1 MTKQEL
7 ASARCK
13 TPDPLGSG
21 EGQWPLEL
29 AARLVVETRHCTR
42 TTTGRKLRIGAAR
55 AGAVLDLLEQVGIV
69 GADQRD
75 RDGTRDVLTPVD
87 ELDEALDRVREVA
100 RPEPEQD
107 PDDDDVVLRG
117 GFGTGQVHV
126 DPGAEVAVRDVDDLP
141 EVYTGELVHG
151 GPDEE
156 APQRLVGRILPQTVH
171 VITSVTRTAVTHRR
185 TVAATRLV
193 GRNFLHIPVGAM
205 VIGRRLWEAK
215 TNSRYERIMR
225 GAEAVGNYERLEEW
239 EQRAEK
245 ARERRHKRRME
256 WLQAP
261 GKLIQAVTLALLG
274 FTAALIALG
283 VVLAVGYRDVSW
295 VVVPIGR
302 FVDLIVWISWAVT
315 IVWGPLILALP
326 WLVIAILWHIGRT
339 SGKTTW
345 FAPTGKRSGEQI
357 TPSIVVIAYRDC
369 GIAELA
375 KRIRDMEDAG
385 AAMVGPIRQAGCGV
399 EFDVTPPRGAAAL
412 AAILARRD
420 RIAETMT
427 RHPYE
432 LHLSV
437 TDRGVIRNWAADPGA
452 LDEPIGASPLVFDTE
467 TRADYRRGKAP
478 WGVNLRGDAVEI
490 SLFQRHLLITGQS
503 NQGKTRCIIALALW
517 LALDR
522 NVEFRIA
529 DLKGMNDK
537 TGVSDWEPFRDIAT
551 TFIAGPTD
559 DHVVAATEMLEAAVR
574 EMNRRLTEGGSWKP
588 LIVIVDEAQK
598 AYMCPKVG
606 PDKRPYGGRKATS
619 RFYTAA
625 REIHNQG
632 RVVDVLLWQ
641 GTQDPTN
648 DNLPELVREGAHIR
662 GCLAIGTESKAAM
675 AVGEKAVEAGA
686 APHLLRPGLDK
697 GTLVVAGDG
706 APVDDPAQSSVTV
719 RTYYVDHDAAC
730 EIADR
735 AKTLRGPVQ
744 PLDEDELRDLLAD
757 VADALGR
764 DDIVRASDM
773 AARLR
778 ELAPDYQPYRH
789 LTAKR
794 LVELLRADGVEV
806 KDKDGVPV
814 VRRDRVYRA
823 LDDREEGE

>member
-1 MTKQEL
+1 MT
-7 ASARCK
+7 
-13 TPDPLGSG
+13 TT
-21 EGQWPLEL
+21 EGRPPATADDWPIEL
-29 AARLVVETRHCTR
+29 AARLAVEKQHCTR
-42 TTTGRKLRIGAAR
+42 KTTRRELRIGWAR
-55 AGAVLDLLEQVGIV
+55 AGAVLEQLVELGIV
-69 GADQRD
+69 GGDQGD
-75 RDGTRDVLTPVD
+75 PPGTHDVLFKPD
-87 ELDEALDRVREVA
+87 ELDVALRRVQEH
-100 RPEPEQD
+100 
-107 PDDDDVVLRG
+107 VVLRDG
-117 GFGTGQVHV
+117 LGAAEVHV
-126 DPGAEVAVRDVDDLP
+126 DPAARVAVRDEG
-141 EVYTGELVHG
+141 EVVEVLTGELVVDE
-151 GPDEE
+151 GPDEP
-156 APQRLVGRILPQTVH
+156 APVTMVGRFLEPVH
-171 VITSVTRTAVTHRR
+171 VITTVTRTAVTHRR
-185 TVAATRLV
+185 TVTATRLV
-193 GRNFLHIPVGAM
+193 GRNFLHIPVGAG

-215 TNSRYERIMR
+215 TNSRYERVMR

-245 ARERRHKRRME
+245 ARERRHKRRMD

-302 FVDLIVWISWAVT
+302 FIDLIVWISWAVT
-315 IVWGPLILALP
+315 IIWGPLILALP
-326 WLVIAILWHIGRT
+326 WLLVGVLWHVGRT
-339 SGKTTW
+339 SGKTRW
-345 FAPTGKRSGEQI
+345 LAPTGKRSGEQI

-432 LHLSV
+432 LHLSI

-522 NVEFRIA
+522 NVEFRMA

-588 LIVIVDEAQK
+588 LIVVVDEAQK

-719 RTYYVDHDAAC
+719 RTYYVDHDAAR

-735 AKTLRGPVQ
+735 AKVLRGPVQ
-744 PLDEDELRDLLAD
+744 ILDDEEERDLLAD

-778 ELAPDYQPYRH
+778 ELAPGYVPYRT
-789 LTAKR
+789 LDGTQLAAR
-794 LVELLRADGVEV
+794 LGGEGVEV
-806 KDKDGVPV
+806 KQKDGVPV
-814 VRRDRVYRA
+814 IRRERVYRA
-823 LDDREEGE
+823 LDDREDDE